1 MVALAW
7 RRRSETTQ
15 ERPDPVVF
23 NRYANQYD
31 ARPLEATVSLR
42 MRIWYFDAGP
52 DRATSLHAVGGQFD
66 SVSA

>member
-7 RRRSETTQ
+7 RRRSETAQ
-15 ERPDPVVF
+15 EQPDLVVF
-23 NRYANQYD
+23 SRYANQYD

>member
-15 ERPDPVVF
+15 ERPGPVVF

-31 ARPLEATVSLR
+31 APPLEATVGLR
-42 MRIWYFDAGP
+42 MSCWIC
-52 DRATSLHAVGGQFD
+52 
-66 SVSA
+66 SA